1 MDSYEFTMN
10 VELSEEERD
19 TLQQMMGELQ
29 QDRSSEPMEPA
40 ALQQEVESLKKR
52 MVYLTNICLTV
63 DRSIKPLHE
72 VIRLTL
78 EKCEI
83 LNQRINTVIESLRS
97 GEPL

>member
-1 MDSYEFTMN
+1 MDDNHFTMN
-10 VELSEEERD
+10 MDLSDGERE

-29 QDRSSEPMEPA
+29 QQVA
-40 ALQQEVESLKKR
+40 APLETISLQQEVETLKKR
-52 MVYLTNICLTV
+52 MTYLTNLCVTL

-72 VIRLTL
+72 AIRLTI

-83 LNQRINTVIESLRS
+83 LNQRINTIIESLRS